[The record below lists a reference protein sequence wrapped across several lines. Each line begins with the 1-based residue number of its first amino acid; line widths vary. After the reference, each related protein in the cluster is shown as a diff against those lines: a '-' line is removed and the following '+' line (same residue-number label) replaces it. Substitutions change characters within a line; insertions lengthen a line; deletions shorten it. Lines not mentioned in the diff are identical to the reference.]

1 MKRVSSGF
9 GREKRPWSVS
19 LEVVEVS
26 LGHVHQQTHL
36 LFIIRVWR

>member
-1 MKRVSSGF
+1 MDLEG
-9 GREKRPWSVS
+9 EKRPWSVS

-26 LGHVHQQTHL
+26 LGHVHQHTHL

>member
-1 MKRVSSGF
+1 MKRVSDGF
-9 GREKRPWSVS
+9 GREKRLWSVS

-26 LGHVHQQTHL
+26 LGHVHQHTH